1 MTRKKMK
8 MMELTRMKEKTWQ
21 TKLLIRS
28 LTLKPRQE
36 AERKR
41 IRLMGRNARSETRI
55 SSRQMVDIGRS
66 TEAEAVDAVEE
77 EVDMDTSTSIEV
89 AITVE
94 TRGGM
99 ETT

>member
-1 MTRKKMK
+1 MKMK

-36 AERKR
+36 VERKR
-41 IRLMGRNARSETRI
+41 MRLMGRNARSEIRI

-66 TEAEAVDAVEE
+66 IGAEAVDADEE
-77 EVDMDTSTSIEV
+77 GADMDTSTSIEV
-89 AITVE
+89 AIIAE